1 MGGTDANA
9 TPRSGR
15 GRLSSGV
22 GRLGAGAGRLVMRP
36 AGDVLEPV
44 AEAAVDRALAG
55 PLPEAIAR
63 SLVEHHVI
71 ERVVREVLAS
81 ADFDAAIDTAL
92 EGDAAEKLVERVLS
106 SPHTERLITEALDS
120 RLTANLAERLVGSPE
135 FEQLLGRTMSSPA
148 VRKAIS
154 EQTQSIGDEMIDSM
168 RRSTFA
174 VDDRIEA
181 RARRV
186 FGKAPRTPE
195 TTGRYGGFASR
206 GAALAL
212 DALLAT
218 VLFLIGAAVVV
229 LVGRL
234 AGGIG
239 SGWLARFL
247 AAFGFLLVEVVYFAG
262 SWSATGRT
270 LGMNLMGVRVI
281 GPDDR
286 TPGLIRSLVR
296 FAGLWLA
303 IALLFLGFL
312 PALADRRRRA
322 LQDYIAGTA
331 VIYDDRTLALSADEL
346 AG

>member
-1 MGGTDANA
+1 MDGNA

-44 AEAAVDRALAG
+44 AEVAVDRALAG

-63 SLVEHHVI
+63 ALVEHRVI
-71 ERVVREVLAS
+71 ERVVREALTSADFEASIDDAIDAEAAERLVKSVLAS
-81 ADFDAAIDTAL
+81 P
-92 EGDAAEKLVERVLS
+92 R
-106 SPHTERLITEALDS
+106 TERLITEALDS
-120 RLTANLAERLVGSPE
+120 ALTANLAERLIGSPE
-135 FEQLLGRTMSSPA
+135 FEQLLARTMSSPA
-148 VRKAIS
+148 VRKAIA
-154 EQTQSIGDEMIDSM
+154 EQTTSIGDEMIDSV
-168 RRSTFA
+168 RRSTFE

-181 RARRV
+181 RVRRV
-186 FGKAPRTPE
+186 FGKAERTPE
-195 TTGRYGGFASR
+195 TTGRYGGVASR

-229 LVGRL
+229 LVGNL

-239 SGWLARFL
+239 SNWASRSIAAAGWL
-247 AAFGFLLVEVVYFAG
+247 LVQVVYFAG
-262 SWSATGRT
+262 GWSSTGRT
-270 LGMNLMGVRVI
+270 LGMHLLGLRVT
-281 GPDDR
+281 GPDGR
-286 TPGLIRSLVR
+286 TPSLIRSLVR
-296 FAGLWLA
+296 RAGLWLA

-322 LQDYIAGTA
+322 LQDYLAGTS